1 MMRWSRPE
9 IYNLVRELSR
19 FMTTGT
25 TTSHVKAMKRVMEY
39 CVATENRGIT
49 LKPDQKWN
57 GDPEFELI
65 ILGRSDSD
73 FAKEPDTRKS
83 VSGNSTFLCGA
94 PVIQRSSMQKIVALS
109 VTEAEL
115 FAATSNA
122 QDMMY
127 VKRLL
132 ESIRLRVHLP
142 MILEVDNKGA
152 VDLVNNFS
160 VGGRTGHIE
169 TRQYYI
175 RELKEQGVIS
185 VIWKAGSEISSD
197 MYTKNLGRREFGKHA
212 AEYVGNDE
220 YMQT

>member
-1 MMRWSRPE
+1 
-9 IYNLVRELSR
+9 
-19 FMTTGT
+19 
-25 TTSHVKAMKRVMEY
+25 MKRVMEY
-39 CVATENRGIT
+39 CVATKNRGIT

-73 FAKEPDTRKS
+73 FAKEPDTQKS

-94 PVIQRSSMQKIVALS
+94 PVIQRSSMHKIVVLL

-115 FAATSNA
+115 FDAISNA

-132 ESIRLRVHLP
+132 ESIRLSLHLP

-152 VDLVNNFS
+152 VGLVNNFS
-160 VGGRTGHIE
+160 VGGRTRHIE
-169 TRQYYI
+169 TRQHYI

-185 VIWKAGSEISSD
+185 VIWKAGSENSSD
-197 MYTKNLGRREFGKHA
+197 CRESNPGP
-212 AEYVGNDE
+212 
-220 YMQT
+220 Q

>member
-9 IYNLVRELSR
+9 IYNSVRELSR
-19 FMTTGT
+19 FKTSGT

-49 LKPDQKWN
+49 LETEQKWN

-83 VSGNSTFLCGA
+83 VSGNRTFLCGA
-94 PVIQRSSMQKIVALS
+94 PVIQRSSMQKIVALL
-109 VTEAEL
+109 VTEAEM
-115 FAATSNA
+115 FAAINNA
-122 QDMMY
+122 QHMMY

-142 MILEVDNKGA
+142 MTLEVDNKGA
-152 VDLVNNFS
+152 VNLVSNFS
-160 VGGRTGHIE
+160 VGGRTRHIE
-169 TRQYYI
+169 TRQYYL

-185 VIWKAGSEISSD
+185 VICKAGSENSSD
-197 MYTKNLGRREFGKHA
+197 RYNKNLGRREF
-212 AEYVGNDE
+212 
-220 YMQT
+220 